1 MQRRTRTTTEPLALM
16 PYVWS
21 YGMGAEST
29 AGILRM
35 LTDPTARPDTIAPD
49 FSNLVLVIAQTGDE
63 WSTTGRLVQHY
74 ILPLLRKHN
83 VRLVEVARR
92 GPTKK
97 DGVAVLQDTR
107 QPYRLHLDGVYKL
120 SRENRV
126 TGTMPQLGGVRKCS
140 QKAKGAPQDAWR
152 ANEFGDSPY
161 IHALGF
167 NVHEATRITRD
178 SAYSMGGQRIPTY
191 PIYEWGW
198 TRQDCLDY
206 LYRKLGVAWPKSCC
220 RHCLLSALLPCL
232 VRASHQRVTSR
243 DCVALPPVSNVC
255 TTYGV
260 DLLLVRW
267 MGVLGCPAA
276 TGHPGRHACPCR
288 RRLGVRG
295 RVRPAVGD
303 GRQPLAA

>member
-1 MQRRTRTTTEPLALM
+1 MQRRTRTTAEPRDLM

-35 LTDPTARPDTIAPD
+35 LTDPAARPDTIASD

-83 VRLVEVARR
+83 VRLVELARK

-140 QKAKGAPQDAWR
+140 QKAKGAPQDSWR
-152 ANEFGDSPY
+152 ANEFGD
-161 IHALGF
+161 
-167 NVHEATRITRD
+167 
-178 SAYSMGGQRIPTY
+178 
-191 PIYEWGW
+191 
-198 TRQDCLDY
+198 
-206 LYRKLGVAWPKSCC
+206 
-220 RHCLLSALLPCL
+220 
-232 VRASHQRVTSR
+232 
-243 DCVALPPVSNVC
+243 
-255 TTYGV
+255 
-260 DLLLVRW
+260 
-267 MGVLGCPAA
+267 
-276 TGHPGRHACPCR
+276 
-288 RRLGVRG
+288 
-295 RVRPAVGD
+295 
-303 GRQPLAA
+303 